1 MDRSCGRRKELKG
14 RKRAKIKKNDQ
25 VVVIAG
31 RDKGKRGRVLAVAPV
46 TGKVK
51 VEGSGMIKRHQK
63 AAGNRGG
70 GIIDKEAWIDI
81 SNVQM
86 IAPQSGKA
94 TRVRCQIEGDGTKS
108 RVAAASG
115 RTWVTLDRATLGLS
129 RRSATGADT
138 LR

>member
-70 GIIDKEAWIDI
+70 GIIDKEAWLNI
-81 SNVQM
+81 SNVQ
-86 IAPQSGKA
+86 IVDPQSGKPSC
-94 TRVRCQIEGDGTKS
+94 VGYKIDGDGTKF
-108 RVAAASG
+108 RVATTSG
-115 RTWVTLDRATLGLS
+115 HS
-129 RRSATGADT
+129 IEK
-138 LR
+138 